1 MFWFIFFKCNKQSNY
16 LKKGVLIR
24 SGAVISFVKFMQK
37 STALMAIPKFFLIK
51 KCEILNKKSIVFYLL
66 IIMCHNI
73 ALR

>member
-24 SGAVISFVKFMQK
+24 SSAVISLVKNK
-37 STALMAIPKFFLIK
+37 EKNINGDSKVCVID
-51 KCEILNKKSIVFYLL
+51 KCEILNIKSILVNLLL
-66 IIMCHNI
+66 ITFQNI